1 MQELAKYTPADHHD
15 YGPSTEAVGAMKD
28 VCSVINETKRRM
40 EKLVAIAEWQ
50 TTVEGW
56 EGSNITDTCNEMVKQ
71 GPLMKISSGNTQ
83 ERSFFLFDNLVVY
96 CKKNSGIATRLV
108 E

>member
-1 MQELAKYTPADHHD
+1 MQELAKYTPADHDD
-15 YGPSTEAVGAMKD
+15 YKASKEAVDAMKD

-71 GPLMKISSGNTQ
+71 GSLMKISSGNTQ
-83 ERSFFLFDNLVVY
+83 ERWFFLFDNLLVY
-96 CKKNSGIATRLV
+96 CKKNSSMSTR
-108 E
+108 